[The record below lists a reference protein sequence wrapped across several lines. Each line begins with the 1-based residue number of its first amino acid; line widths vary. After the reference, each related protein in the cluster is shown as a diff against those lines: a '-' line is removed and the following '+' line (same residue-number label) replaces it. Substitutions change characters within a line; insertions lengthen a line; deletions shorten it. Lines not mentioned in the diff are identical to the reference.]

1 MTNLYVNNYITHAFS
16 IIAFKLSTSLIHNIF
31 KRHQFD
37 YKGVP
42 GQVLIT

>member
-31 KRHQFD
+31 KRHQIAVRWVKFHF
-37 YKGVP
+37 
-42 GQVLIT
+42 